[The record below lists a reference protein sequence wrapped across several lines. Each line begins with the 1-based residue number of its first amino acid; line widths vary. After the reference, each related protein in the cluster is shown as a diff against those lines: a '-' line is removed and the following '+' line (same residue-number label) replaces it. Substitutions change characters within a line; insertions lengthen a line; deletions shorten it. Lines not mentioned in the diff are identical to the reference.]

1 MEENAENPIKS
12 RQNFKILILWDL
24 LVNWL
29 TKKVKQGN

>member
-1 MEENAENPIKS
+1 MP
-12 RQNFKILILWDL
+12 KILKRVGKTNKKKIVLWDL